1 MMPQASEA
9 TGHEDRFHEVLA
21 EYLEAV
27 EAGGPTDRET
37 WLSRYPEMAG
47 RLAEFV
53 AAADQVDRYALPW
66 RDSLRAPANIPR
78 QFSDYE
84 LLEELGR
91 GAMGIVYR
99 ARQQNPDRVV
109 ALKMI
114 HPGRLL
120 SQDDVRRFRN
130 EAEAAALLDHPGI
143 TPIYA
148 VGECAGQLF
157 FTMKLIEGGNL
168 ASFVR
173 NLGASTSGRAR
184 SQLAARMVQAIARAV
199 HHAHQRGVLHR
210 DLKPSNI
217 LVDAAG
223 RPYVADFGLAK
234 QLNASHDITISGAMV
249 GTPAYMAPEQAAPA
263 PSDSPTA
270 REERIPRST
279 TATDVYGIGAILY
292 VLLTGRP
299 PFQGPTPLQ
308 TLALVSEREPDSPL
322 RVDPNLD
329 GELVAICQKCL
340 EKEPSHRYGSAEA
353 LADDLERWLAGEPV
367 LARPV
372 GQAQR
377 AWRWCK
383 RNPYLAGLS
392 ATVACLLVS
401 VSLISSIA
409 AFLIAGARDREE
421 TARTRA
427 EENADKEHTARLHA
441 AEAEKQ
447 AQVEKE
453 RANAEAV
460 ASKQLADF
468 MLWLFQSSDP
478 LGFEGLGF
486 RTGDESG
493 KKLLARDLV
502 DRAAERIEREY
513 AGPTLTRATLLDSLG
528 NVYRS
533 LGVFDKAEP
542 LLSRAFAIRTEQL
555 PSDHPDLASSQYHLA
570 QFQHNRYELE
580 QAEVLYRRALAIRE
594 RHFGTGHVLTADIKF
609 HLAWLLNDRHKSEEA
624 EPLLREV
631 IEARTREWGARHRQV
646 AHARVVL
653 AIVLMRIHKEAE
665 ALQITLATMDTSD
678 MVQGTLALYRAA
690 SYRRQRNFAE
700 SEKAYRELLTIAR
713 RALGDDHPITVA
725 FLGDFAG
732 MLRDK
737 GDLPGSEAAVRE
749 VIERG
754 NRIMP
759 DHPHIIEARREY
771 AKALQAHRRYAEAET
786 LFQDNLRVQ
795 QKGSSRDTDQ
805 IKSALEYLVR
815 LYEAWN
821 KPEEAARH
829 RALLDDL
836 KKPPAAGPDGG
847 ARAK

>member
-1 MMPQASEA
+1 MIPEASEA
-9 TGHEDRFHEVLA
+9 TGLEDRFHEVLA

-27 EAGGPTDRET
+27 EAGADRET
-37 WLSRYPEMAG
+37 WFSRYPEMAG
-47 RLAEFV
+47 RLAEFI

-66 RDSLRAPANIPR
+66 RDSLRTPVSIPR
-78 QFSDYE
+78 QFGEYE

-91 GAMGIVYR
+91 GAMGIVYK

-120 SQDDVRRFRN
+120 SPDDVRRFRN

-143 TPIYA
+143 IPIYA
-148 VGECAGQLF
+148 VGECDGQLF
-157 FTMKLIEGGNL
+157 FTMKLIDGGNL
-168 ASFVR
+168 AAFTR
-173 NLGASTSGRAR
+173 NLGTSSSGRAR
-184 SQLAARMVQAIARAV
+184 SELAAKMAQAIARAV

-234 QLNASHDITISGAMV
+234 QLNANHDITLSGAMV
-249 GTPAYMAPEQAAPA
+249 GTPAYMAPEQAVPVPA
-263 PSDSPTA
+263 VSPA
-270 REERIPRST
+270 REERTPRAT

-322 RVDPNLD
+322 RIDPKLD
-329 GELVAICQKCL
+329 VELVAICQKCL

-367 LARPV
+367 VARPV
-372 GQAQR
+372 GQVQR

-383 RNPYLAGLS
+383 RNPYAAGLC

-409 AFLIAGARDREE
+409 AFLIGGARDREE
-421 TARTRA
+421 SARTRA
-427 EENADKEHTARLHA
+427 EENADKERTARLHA

-447 AQVEKE
+447 ALLEKD
-453 RANAEAV
+453 RANAEAI
-460 ASKQLADF
+460 ASRQLADF
-468 MLWLFQSSDP
+468 MASLFQSSDP

-502 DRAAERIEREY
+502 DRAAERIEEY
-513 AGPTLTRATLLDSLG
+513 HGPTLTRATLLDSLG

-542 LLSRAFAIRTEQL
+542 MLKRAFAIRTEQL

-570 QFQHNRYELE
+570 QFQHNRFELE

-594 RHFGTGHVLTADIKF
+594 KHFGTGHVLTADIKF
-609 HLAWLLNDRHKSEEA
+609 HLAWLLNDRHRSEEA

-631 IEARTREWGARHRQV
+631 IEARTRAWGARHRQV

-665 ALQITLATMDTSD
+665 ALQITLANMDTSD
-678 MVQGTLALYRAA
+678 MVQGTLAFHRAN
-690 SYRRQRNFAE
+690 SYRSQRNWVE
-700 SEKAYRELLTIAR
+700 SEKAYREMLAIAR

-725 FLGDFAG
+725 VLGDLAG
-732 MLRDK
+732 MLRQK
-737 GDLPGSEAAVRE
+737 GDLPGSEVAIRE
-749 VIERG
+749 MIERG

-759 DHPHIIEARREY
+759 DHPHMIEARREY
-771 AKALQAHRRYAEAET
+771 ANALQAHRRYAEAET
-786 LFQDNLRVQ
+786 LFQDNLRLL
-795 QKGSSRDTDQ
+795 QKRSPKNPDQ

-829 RALLDDL
+829 RALLEDL
-836 KKPPAAGPDGG
+836 KKPPAATPDSG